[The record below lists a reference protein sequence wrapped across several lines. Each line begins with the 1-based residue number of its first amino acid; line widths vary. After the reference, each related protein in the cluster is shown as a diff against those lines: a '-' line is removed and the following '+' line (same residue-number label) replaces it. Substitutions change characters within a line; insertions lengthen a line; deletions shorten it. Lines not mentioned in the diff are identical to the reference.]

1 MDENPPSD
9 ISASPAQVTICRLSR
24 VAKSRLLRGKTKTNR
39 CRRCLRRSLM
49 DNFEWSM
56 GYSER
61 FGLLFNEF
69 QFCSAPMH
77 PSQVTRPF
85 LLAHGFQ

>member
-1 MDENPPSD
+1 
-9 ISASPAQVTICRLSR
+9 
-24 VAKSRLLRGKTKTNR
+24 
-39 CRRCLRRSLM
+39 M